1 MDTKAAGLVLRT
13 PLGWVAAAEKGGRLV
28 AVVLPTA
35 SKQKAMAAL
44 DVKEEFG
51 VRSSVL
57 GELAEDL
64 AKYFAGE
71 RVDFSQYAVDLD
83 ALPPFL
89 RKALEA
95 ARSIPYGEVRT
106 YGWLAERAGNQQ
118 AARAAGQAMA
128 HNPVPL
134 IVPCHRVVAS
144 DGGLGGFGG
153 GLELK
158 RALLELEGVQ
168 LTKTHRSK

>member
-1 MDTKAAGLVLRT
+1 MDTKANGLVMRT
-13 PLGWVAAAEKGGRLV
+13 PLGWMAAAERGGLLV

-35 SKQKAMAAL
+35 SKQMAMAAL
-44 DVKEEFG
+44 DVKVEFG
-51 VRSSVL
+51 GRSPML
-57 GELAEDL
+57 GELEENL
-64 AKYFAGE
+64 ARYFAGE

-83 ALPPFL
+83 DFPPFL

-106 YGWLAERAGNQQ
+106 YGWLAGKAGNPK

-128 HNPVPL
+128 RNPVPL

-144 DGGLGGFGG
+144 SGGLGGYGG

-158 RALLELEGVQ
+158 RALLELEGVE
-168 LTKTHRSK
+168 LTKTRGSS